1 MDSAGQ
7 EVPLLKDEN
16 NSRNELKKNEINDN
30 NNTEN
35 GESNIGINQIEG
47 NDDNTILENCFRDK
61 LITEKFKEQFII
73 NTSDILVLVVG
84 AITLNEQKI
93 LERVKKILGD
103 KKYLFII
110 HNLQNFQNKYQV
122 DEYIENNLKKLFG
135 IKIQENNFQNTG
147 ENYHKKYYV
156 EENNRNITHLIF
168 INDYCNNA
176 DYYNKPT
183 VGFLKKNLMLSITV
197 HIFLLLKN
205 VKTFLLISRTI
216 S

>member
-61 LITEKFKEQFII
+61 LITEKFIEQFII

-122 DEYIENNLKKLFG
+122 DEYIENTLKKLFG

-183 VGFLKKNLMLSITV
+183 VDFLQKNLMLSITV

>member
-1 MDSAGQ
+1 M
-7 EVPLLKDEN
+7 
-16 NSRNELKKNEINDN
+16 
-30 NNTEN
+30 
-35 GESNIGINQIEG
+35 
-47 NDDNTILENCFRDK
+47 
-61 LITEKFKEQFII
+61 
-73 NTSDILVLVVG
+73 VLVVG

-122 DEYIENNLKKLFG
+122 DEYIENTLKKLFG

-183 VGFLKKNLMLSITV
+183 TEFLKQKLAVEQNRTKFSVIEKCKNFFIDIENDFLEENIDYKDFAKDDDKIVVKNKNISLRKVYIDEIGKTITNDSDV
-197 HIFLLLKN
+197 PIYNYYTEKN
-205 VKTFLLISRTI
+205 DLII
-216 S
+216 NVELPGPDP